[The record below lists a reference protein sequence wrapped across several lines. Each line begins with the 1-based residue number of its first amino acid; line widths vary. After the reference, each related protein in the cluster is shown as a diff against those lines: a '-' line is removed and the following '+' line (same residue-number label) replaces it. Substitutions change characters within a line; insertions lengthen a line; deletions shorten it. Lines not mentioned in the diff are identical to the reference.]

1 MKKTSQIIV
10 LAALCLNICYG
21 QDKQSCSEQ
30 TKVLQKHKRI
40 KAGVQPINSSVNQP
54 YKYAFSGFKSGYKS
68 GYRISDDEFMK
79 GKSITVRN
87 YTVTQ
92 LFALAMGTGQM
103 KKTVMTDKSY
113 EPMPAIQ
120 AEKIIIDVRQ
130 PEKLNQIR
138 CYQLVVPFYLTDN
151 FYVIMRQSLNE
162 EFPEYMVK
170 MERREG
176 GDYMVIKDKE
186 Y

>member
-30 TKVLQKHKRI
+30 PKALQKNKRI
-40 KAGVQPINSSVNQP
+40 KAGVQPVNSTVNQP
-54 YKYAFSGFKSGYKS
+54 YKYAFSGFKSGYKC

-92 LFALAMGTGQM
+92 LFALAMGAGEM
-103 KKTVMTDKSY
+103 KSTLV
-113 EPMPAIQ
+113 Q
-120 AEKIIIDVRQ
+120 AEKIVINVRQ

-151 FYVIMRQSLNE
+151 FYVIMQQSLNE
-162 EFPEYMVK
+162 EFPEYIVK

-176 GDYMVIKDKE
+176 GDFMVIKDRE